1 MCYRLRTLLKC
12 FNIIGFFKNHLSL
25 DDGNKGVLLLL
36 NEHNIKCDTLESLSI
51 TIVICTGSEVSAVT
65 KSLKSY

>member
-1 MCYRLRTLLKC
+1 MTV
-12 FNIIGFFKNHLSL
+12 NE
-25 DDGNKGVLLLL
+25 GVLILH